1 MDIIN
6 PGEFIETVHIKGVQI
21 SLITAGDGT
30 EVIYHKMQPGS
41 RWAMGPVVGWTG
53 LEYIFIL
60 SGKLVLHSD
69 VNEKTDTDIQILK
82 QGQAVYGSPVKTHSI
97 FHAEEE
103 SEFIYVSSQPVFYQF
118 SQVSKELMELAISIE
133 EKDGYTVDHCERIKN
148 YSMLVGEA
156 LDLTSH
162 QLINLNYASFYHDI
176 GKIKVPLHILQKPG
190 KLSAEEW
197 KIMQQHTTYGKEV
210 LSSTNNPALIE
221 IGKIVEQHHER
232 YDGKG
237 YPKGLKE
244 DEISIEASII
254 SVVDSFDA
262 MTTDRVYKKGKS
274 KEEAF
279 KEIKINRGT
288 MYHPLIVDTFLSL
301 KEKILNY

>member
-1 MDIIN
+1 MGIIN
-6 PGEFIETVHIKGVQI
+6 AGEFIETVHIKGLQI
-21 SLITAGDGT
+21 SLIAAGDGT
-30 EVIYHKMQPGS
+30 EVIYHKMQSGS
-41 RWAMGPVVGWTG
+41 RWAMGPVDGWNG
-53 LEYIFIL
+53 LEYIYIL
-60 SGKLVLHSD
+60 SGKIVMQSHVD
-69 VNEKTDTDIQILK
+69 EKNNPEIQLLTK
-82 QGQAVYGSPVKTHSI
+82 GQAVCGAPIKTHSI

-103 SEFIYVSSQPVFYQF
+103 AEFLYVSSQPVFHQY
-118 SQVSKELMELAISIE
+118 SHVSKKLMELAISIE

-156 LDLTSH
+156 LNLTPN

-176 GKIKVPLHILQKPG
+176 GKIKVPLRILQKPG
-190 KLSAEEW
+190 KLTDEEW
-197 KIMQQHTTYGKEV
+197 KVMKQHTTYGKEV
-210 LSSTNNPALIE
+210 LLKTNNPALIAVGE
-221 IGKIVEQHHER
+221 IVEQHHER

-254 SVVDSFDA
+254 AVVDSFDA

-274 KEEAF
+274 NEEAF
-279 KEIKINRGT
+279 EEIKINRGT

-301 KEKILNY
+301 KEKIEN